1 VDRSTGLDCCG
12 NARKDHVKP
21 FVLFAFLLAVT
32 TSVRAEDVPLPEARP
47 ADAGAN
53 SNGHVPD
60 PPAPGNGA
68 HPSHDDPPEPQIS
81 ACRARLTADIAIVQ
95 SLAPLVGPGECGAP
109 DVVRL
114 EAIVLPDGARVAMS
128 PVPTMRC
135 TMAEAVAH
143 WVREDV
149 APLSADLGSVLKTIE
164 SFDSYDCRGRNR
176 VVGAKLSEHG
186 KANALD
192 VRALKLAS
200 GKVADLTD
208 AAVSSSVRESLRKS
222 ACTRFTTVLGPGS
235 DGYHENHIH
244 VDLAERHNNYRIC
257 QWDIRLPPG
266 AEAAQAA
273 NTPPASAPPPMA
285 SSTTLAPVSP
295 SAKEAATVAK
305 ETAAAAR
312 EAAPAAK
319 EAAPVAKGAAAA
331 PKDAAREPSRP
342 AVAADA
348 LEAAKA
354 SFEPVPVDPPEPPA
368 PTRDAS
374 LSPRLAQAAANAFGV
389 AKASFDVPAPPSQ
402 ECGTRHRGRRNGC
415 AQQSRRSRHRNARS
429 SVYQPGGVP

>member
-1 VDRSTGLDCCG
+1 MPAFRRHTQYRCVDHGPDLECCG

-21 FVLFAFLLAVT
+21 LVLFAILLAVT
-32 TSVRAEDVPLPEARP
+32 TSVAAQEVPLPEARP

-53 SNGHVPD
+53 SDGHVPEASASKD
-60 PPAPGNGA
+60 GPAA
-68 HPSHDDPPEPQIS
+68 PSHDQPAEPQIS
-81 ACRARLTADIAIVQ
+81 ACRARLTADLAIVQ

-114 EAIVLPDGARVAMS
+114 EAIVLADGTHVAMS

-135 TMAEAVAH
+135 TMAEAIVH

-149 APLSADLGSVLKTIE
+149 APLTADLGSGLKTIE

-208 AAVSSSVRESLRKS
+208 AAVSPSVRESLRKS

-273 NTPPASAPPPMA
+273 NTPPAPVA
-285 SSTTLAPVSP
+285 SSTAIAPVS
-295 SAKEAATVAK
+295 STAAKEATP
-305 ETAAAAR
+305 AAR
-312 EAAPAAK
+312 EAT
-319 EAAPVAKGAAAA
+319 PVAKEAAAA
-331 PKDAAREPSRP
+331 PKDAAREPPRP
-342 AVAADA
+342 VVAADA
-348 LEAAKA
+348 LESAKA
-354 SFEPVPVDPPEPPA
+354 SFEPVPVDPPEPPV
-368 PTRDAS
+368 PTRDAV
-374 LSPRLAQAAANAFGV
+374 LSPRLALAAANALGV
-389 AKASFDVPAPPSQ
+389 AKASFDVPAPPPQ
-402 ECGTRHRGRRNGC
+402 ECATRHRGRRNGC